1 LAETQI
7 KLIRELVYSYL
18 QSKVINGVMSEMNLP
33 SNVILIINTLTNLD
47 QLGFIQMAIAK
58 IGINKFIFYLIWFAF
73 A

>member
-1 LAETQI
+1 
-7 KLIRELVYSYL
+7 
-18 QSKVINGVMSEMNLP
+18 MSEMNLP

-47 QLGFIQMAIAK
+47 QLGFIQMAIAN

>member
-1 LAETQI
+1 M
-7 KLIRELVYSYL
+7 VYSYI

-58 IGINKFIFYLIWFAF
+58 IGINKFIFYLIWFVF

>member
-47 QLGFIQMAIAK
+47 QLGFIQMAIAN

>member
-1 LAETQI
+1 
-7 KLIRELVYSYL
+7 
-18 QSKVINGVMSEMNLP
+18 MSEMNLP

-58 IGINKFIFYLIWFAF
+58 IGINKFIFYLIWFVF